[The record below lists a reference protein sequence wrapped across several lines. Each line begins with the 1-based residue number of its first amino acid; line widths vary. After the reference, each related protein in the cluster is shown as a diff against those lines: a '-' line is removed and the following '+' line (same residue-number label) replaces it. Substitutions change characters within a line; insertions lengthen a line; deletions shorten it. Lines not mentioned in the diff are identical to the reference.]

1 MRTRAQLNAWKEVTA
16 QHRRESAAFA
26 AAIAASRQPQV
37 APRVDASNAESAASN
52 GPVVAA
58 PASLITPE
66 KKTRKRKHSLS
77 SPSASSSTS
86 PAPPCLPPPAVAA
99 PADISPTERGA
110 KRRPPSSPASTKA
123 TKALTIRR
131 TLDYCT
137 APTTSANAPAATKPD
152 APTSPRAVLERI
164 ASGDDHAPLFVGRAE
179 EQLQIERV
187 FVSPVASSPRSPSAA
202 AAALTRALFV
212 IGPPGTGKSSCV
224 AHVAALHSRAD
235 SHVVRLNCSTFASPS
250 ALLQAIGGQLAALG
264 VSPPLPP
271 LDHAQQLDAFLTSS
285 LHRTAEPQ
293 DCVLVL
299 DEVDHLVRLP
309 SAALQTKAQQLL
321 AFLVRW
327 AYLPNAALR
336 VIGILNGVD
345 MHAQIAAFL
354 AQDPHPTSVV
364 LFPSYSLDELTAI
377 LTAYVQMATADAIP
391 VADVVEPRALEL
403 IARKVAARD
412 GDARRAVG
420 MLRQCARS
428 SLLTSLAGDDKTEPK
443 RVRLSVRDVLKC
455 TTAAIATQLSV
466 AKQIEQ
472 LPRAPKL
479 LLYALT
485 RLAPCETAAVTLR
498 DACDELESLQ
508 ATHAALAWLPK
519 FRLEDAQQHI
529 GSLECYALVKQTK
542 TTSKAKRMWLAT
554 LTSTVA
560 MEALAKAFQDDE
572 LLRHLP
578 LQG

>member
-1 MRTRAQLNAWKEVTA
+1 
-16 QHRRESAAFA
+16 
-26 AAIAASRQPQV
+26 
-37 APRVDASNAESAASN
+37 
-52 GPVVAA
+52 
-58 PASLITPE
+58 
-66 KKTRKRKHSLS
+66 
-77 SPSASSSTS
+77 
-86 PAPPCLPPPAVAA
+86 
-99 PADISPTERGA
+99 
-110 KRRPPSSPASTKA
+110 
-123 TKALTIRR
+123 
-131 TLDYCT
+131 
-137 APTTSANAPAATKPD
+137 
-152 APTSPRAVLERI
+152 
-164 ASGDDHAPLFVGRAE
+164 
-179 EQLQIERV
+179 
-187 FVSPVASSPRSPSAA
+187 
-202 AAALTRALFV
+202 
-212 IGPPGTGKSSCV
+212 
-224 AHVAALHSRAD
+224 
-235 SHVVRLNCSTFASPS
+235 
-250 ALLQAIGGQLAALG
+250 
-264 VSPPLPP
+264 
-271 LDHAQQLDAFLTSS
+271 
-285 LHRTAEPQ
+285 
-293 DCVLVL
+293 
-299 DEVDHLVRLP
+299 DHLVRLP
-309 SAALQTKAQQLL
+309 SAALKTKAQQLL

-443 RVRLSVRDVLKC
+443 KVRLSVRDVLKC
-455 TTAAIATQLSV
+455 TTAAIATQLS
-466 AKQIEQ
+466 
-472 LPRAPKL
+472 
-479 LLYALT
+479 
-485 RLAPCETAAVTLR
+485 
-498 DACDELESLQ
+498 LESLQ
-508 ATHAALAWLPK
+508 ATHASLAWLPK

-572 LLRHLP
+572 LLRQLP